1 MHTLDTNALH
11 IRHRLPATVTTGIWG
26 IPWGPLG
33 RCCER
38 RSVSLGR
45 NSIAPTTRSATLPA
59 VIDLLAHRLLVLG
72 GIALLG
78 AMLAAAV
85 VEQRSG
91 DDGAAVRAS
100 ASAPAS
106 WNTAFAGSRGQT
118 GDAQRTTCG
127 QVLAAQALG
136 VTHPVLPCGA
146 KIVLRNGENL
156 VLSEIIDNTLVEPG
170 RQLEV
175 TEALAR
181 VLDLEGTAEIE
192 WRFATEVTG

>member
-1 MHTLDTNALH
+1 M
-11 IRHRLPATVTTGIWG
+11 P
-26 IPWGPLG
+26 
-33 RCCER
+33 
-38 RSVSLGR
+38 
-45 NSIAPTTRSATLPA
+45 
-59 VIDLLAHRLLVLG
+59 DLLAHRLLVLG
-72 GIALLG
+72 GVALLG
-78 AMLAAAV
+78 AVLALAV
-85 VEQRSG
+85 VERRSQE
-91 DDGAAVRAS
+91 DSASALAS

-156 VLSEIIDNTLVEPG
+156 VLSEIIDNRLVEPG

-175 TEALAR
+175 TAALAR
-181 VLDLEGTAEIE
+181 ILDLEGTSEIE
-192 WRFATEVTG
+192 WRFATETTTG